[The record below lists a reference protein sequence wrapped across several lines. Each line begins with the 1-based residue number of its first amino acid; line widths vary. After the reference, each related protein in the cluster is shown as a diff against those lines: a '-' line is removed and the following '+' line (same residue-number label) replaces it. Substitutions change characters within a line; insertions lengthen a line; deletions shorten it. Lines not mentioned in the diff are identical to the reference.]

1 LDEFRLPNDF
11 SGLKPYHGYDLVRI
25 EIVRLVPVAAKFIL
39 HVGCRGGVLGR
50 ALKDEVSGRTVWGME
65 SNREMAK
72 DARRNLDRVIGDDIE
87 NAATLLSGDALFDC
101 IICADVLENLKDP
114 WTLLDKLLDHLAPDG
129 RLVCSTHNI
138 QYYKVIKD
146 IIRDRWLY
154 RAGGCM
160 DRDHLRFFS
169 LATIRNLFATSG
181 YRILTIE
188 NKKLA
193 GKLVKIINR
202 LLSNKLDKFLTH
214 QYLVVC
220 ARRKDV

>member
-1 LDEFRLPNDF
+1 
-11 SGLKPYHGYDLVRI
+11 
-25 EIVRLVPVAAKFIL
+25 
-39 HVGCRGGVLGR
+39 
-50 ALKDEVSGRTVWGME
+50 
-65 SNREMAK
+65 
-72 DARRNLDRVIGDDIE
+72 
-87 NAATLLSGDALFDC
+87 
-101 IICADVLENLKDP
+101 
-114 WTLLDKLLDHLAPDG
+114 
-129 RLVCSTHNI
+129 
-138 QYYKVIKD
+138 
-146 IIRDRWLY
+146 
-154 RAGGCM
+154 M

>member
-11 SGLKPYHGYDLVRI
+11 SGLKPYHGYDHVRI
-25 EIVRLVPVAAKFIL
+25 EILRLVPATAKSIL
-39 HVGCRGGVLGR
+39 HIGCRGGVLGK
-50 ALKDEVSGRTVWGME
+50 ALKDGASGRTVWGLE
-65 SNREMAK
+65 SKRAMAT
-72 DARRNLDRVIGDDIE
+72 DAERNLDRVIVDDIE
-87 NAATLLSGDALFDC
+87 NSVALLSGDALFDC

-114 WTLLDKLLDHLAPDG
+114 WTLLIKLLDHIAPDG

-154 RAGGCM
+154 RAVGCM
-160 DRDHLRFFS
+160 DRDNLRFFS

-181 YRILTIE
+181 YTILAVE
-188 NKKLA
+188 KKKLS
-193 GKLVKIINR
+193 GKLIEIINT
-202 LLSNKLDKFLTH
+202 LLLNKLDKFLTH